1 VGAEEGADDAVMAV
15 TADAPVPDE
24 LIAEI
29 AGLDGF
35 HDGRAVN
42 L

>member
-1 VGAEEGADDAVMAV
+1 MVLTTDG
-15 TADAPVPDE
+15 PVPDG
-24 LIAEI
+24 LLAEI
-29 AGLDGF
+29 VAIDGF

>member
-1 VGAEEGADDAVMAV
+1 MAV
-15 TADAPVPDE
+15 TTDKPVPQE

-35 HDGRAVN
+35 VDGQAVS